1 VKSTHDVKASTLL
14 VLCGALFLDALD
26 VSMMGVALPSIRSDL
41 EMTTRSLQWVASAYA
56 LGFGGFLLLGGRAAD
71 LFGRRRMFL
80 GALAVFLVASGVGG
94 LAGGGTVLV
103 VARFVTGVAAAFT
116 APAGLSIITTTYAEG
131 PARTRA
137 LSIYSATGAT
147 GFSLG
152 LVVGGALTEVSWR
165 WVFFVP
171 MLLTLVTLVGAARVV
186 PDDGRPD
193 RVPSGTTGGTFDLAG
208 AVSLT
213 AAMLLLVFS
222 VVEAPEAGSGSPRT
236 LASLV
241 GVVALLATFVA
252 VERRSTAPLV
262 RLAVL
267 RSAPLVRANLG
278 AMSLLGAYVGFQF
291 VTTLYLQQ
299 LRGWSAIET
308 GLAFLPGGLL
318 IALLAPRLTPRL
330 VERFGLGPVIFAGL
344 EAAVVGYALFLRIGP
359 DSGYVTVVLP
369 TIVLIGV
376 AMTLAYG
383 PLAVAATAGIAPEE
397 QGLAS
402 GLVNTSFQFGGALS
416 VALVT
421 AVSEAHTAAGG
432 TPASVLDGYR
442 AALLV
447 PLAVAALGVVAT
459 ARRGHPQK

>member
-1 VKSTHDVKASTLL
+1 VKASRLTLL

-41 EMTTRSLQWVASAYA
+41 DMTTRSLQWVASAYA

-94 LAGGGTVLV
+94 LAGDGTVLV
-103 VARFVTGVAAAFT
+103 AARFVTGVAAAFT

-147 GFSLG
+147 GFSFG

-171 MLLTLVTLVGAARVV
+171 MLLALATLAGAARVV
-186 PDDGRPD
+186 PGEGRPD
-193 RVPSGTTGGTFDLAG
+193 RGAGGFDVAG
-208 AVSLT
+208 AVGLT
-213 AAMLLLVFS
+213 GAMLLLVLS
-222 VVEAPEAGSGSPRT
+222 VVEAPEAGWASPRT
-236 LASLV
+236 IASLA
-241 GVVALLATFVA
+241 GVAALLVAFVA
-252 VERRSTAPLV
+252 VERRSPAPLV
-262 RLAVL
+262 RLEAL
-267 RSAPLVRANLG
+267 RSAPLARANLG

-308 GLAFLPGGLL
+308 GFAFLPGGLI
-318 IALLAPRLTPRL
+318 IAVLAPRLTPRL
-330 VERFGLGPVIFAGL
+330 AERFGLHRVIVAGL
-344 EAAVVGYALFLRIGP
+344 VAAVAGYALFLRIGL
-359 DSGYVTVVLP
+359 DSGYASVVLP

-383 PLAVAATAGIAPEE
+383 PLAVAATAGIAPKE

-402 GLVNTSFQFGGALS
+402 GLVNTSFQFGGALT

-421 AVSEAHTAAGG
+421 AVSDAHTAAGESP
-432 TPASVLDGYR
+432 TAVLDSYR
-442 AALLV
+442 AALVV
-447 PLAVAALGVVAT
+447 PLAVAALGVVAV
-459 ARRGHPQK
+459 AWRAQAPE